1 MDFPY
6 DRYEK
11 LAGPLIVYYPSGDGV
26 DDAQSKLEQEELAH
40 WIVQTIEKASQRLT
54 QLFERPM
61 PDMEILV
68 VKPEDWSLVPRGD
81 LEEEHAPRPY
91 WTDETSPPTLVVP
104 TDIDPTFGTI
114 TREKIAFMLYHE
126 LALAFLEGDPRPWP
140 GESPLWADE
149 WQFKFVAIWL
159 SYSLDSQQGTINQDL
174 HEQYADIFEPEP
186 DGKTPVTVRGFDWYE
201 DTPSEDYLC
210 YELLLEQFASDLLAR
225 YDVHILPRFL
235 ASYRVE
241 RDVLLSEDVT
251 SLLAATLGPGGEEW
265 LEELVYF

>member
-11 LAGPLIVYYPSGDGV
+11 LAGPLIVYYPSGDRV
-26 DDAQSKLEQEELAH
+26 DDAQSKLEQEELAR

-61 PDMEILV
+61 PDMEIVV

-126 LALAFLEGDPRPWP
+126 LALAFWKEIPVP
-140 GESPLWADE
+140 GLVKVLCGPMNGNSSL
-149 WQFKFVAIWL
+149 WL
-159 SYSLDSQQGTINQDL
+159 SGFPIAWIASRELSI
-174 HEQYADIFEPEP
+174 
-186 DGKTPVTVRGFDWYE
+186 KTCMN
-201 DTPSEDYLC
+201 SM
-210 YELLLEQFASDLLAR
+210 Q
-225 YDVHILPRFL
+225 RFL
-235 ASYRVE
+235 SRSRMVKL
-241 RDVLLSEDVT
+241 R
-251 SLLAATLGPGGEEW
+251 
-265 LEELVYF
+265 